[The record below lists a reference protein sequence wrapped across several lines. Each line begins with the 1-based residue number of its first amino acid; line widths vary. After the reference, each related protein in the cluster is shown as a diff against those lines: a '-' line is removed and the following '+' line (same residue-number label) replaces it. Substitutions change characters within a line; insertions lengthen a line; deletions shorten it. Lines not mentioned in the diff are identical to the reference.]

1 MALRGAAG
9 EFKTLPVVQEFLEH
23 LKVVRSRYKFLVL
36 YGRSGTGKT
45 SFVRMLTGDPTEVY
59 EVNCASGQEPDL
71 RPFRHFKHKIV
82 LFDEATPE
90 LVLNQKK
97 LFQAP
102 ACFLQ
107 MGSSTTN
114 CHAYSVYV
122 SGTGL
127 VVCANTWMER
137 LLRLSP
143 ADQEWLNSNTFTVHV
158 DDPLWLD

>member
-1 MALRGAAG
+1 MPEAKL
-9 EFKTLPVVQEFLEH
+9 FLEH
-23 LKVVRSRYKFLVL
+23 LQTIRSRYKFLVL
-36 YGRSGTGKT
+36 YGPSGTGKT
-45 SFVRMLTGDPTEVY
+45 SYTRMLTGDPSQVF

-71 RPFRHFKHKIV
+71 RPFRHFKHKHI
-82 LFDEATPE
+82 LLDEATPE

-102 ACFLQ
+102 SCFLQ

-114 CHAYSVYV
+114 CHAYNVFV

-137 LLRLSP
+137 LRCLSP
-143 ADQEWLNSNTFTVHV
+143 ADQEWINSNSVVAHI
-158 DDPLWLD
+158 DDQLWLD